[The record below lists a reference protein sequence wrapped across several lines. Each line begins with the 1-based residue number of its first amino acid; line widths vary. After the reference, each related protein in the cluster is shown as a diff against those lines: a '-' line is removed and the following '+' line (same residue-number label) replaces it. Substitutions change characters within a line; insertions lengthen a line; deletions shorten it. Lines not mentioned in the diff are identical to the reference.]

1 MITLSCSVIII
12 MYLLLKIASRGSG
25 TVLGSGLVLDDTVTW
40 RKGEVLGR
48 GAYGTVCILTFDST

>member
-12 MYLLLKIASRGSG
+12 MCLLLKIASRGSG

-48 GAYGTVCILTFDST
+48 GAYGTVCILPFDST